1 MIVNKN
7 KTIQENGG
15 PLINQNGTSKES
27 NSDRCSQYACQ
38 DYQGLLAEHETT
50 PSMSRQGNCW
60 DNAVIERFFRSLK
73 CERTNDLRYGT
84 REEAKMDVIDYIE
97 MFYNS
102 HRYHSYLGYRSPAN
116 YEKLAE
122 VA

>member
-1 MIVNKN
+1 MAIRK
-7 KTIQENGG
+7 
-15 PLINQNGTSKES
+15 
-27 NSDRCSQYACQ
+27 A
-38 DYQGLLAEHETT
+38 LLTKSTFIRLDKDQPTT
-50 PSMSRQGNCW
+50 RRKGNCW
-60 DNAVIERFFRSLK
+60 DNAVVERFFRSLK

-84 REEAKMDVIDYIE
+84 REKAKIDVVDYIE

-102 HRYHSYLGYRSPAN
+102 RRYHSYLGYRSPAD